1 MEAED
6 ETDMVFDRSQ
16 IWKVDNENIKL
27 DSLQALELSGE
38 DYLRKDDSGNET
50 CNLSKIQ
57 NVLQNML
64 SMTFVSKPTFNSWWE
79 GHCHKRFDKGN
90 MDIVK
95 SFVRKYEFNKE
106 YFMQVMIILSN
117 HGDGVLSRL
126 RVFSQISLLP
136 KKAVTHYIF
145 FNR

>member
-79 GHCHKRFDKGN
+79 GHCHKRLDKGN
-90 MDIVK
+90 MDIAK
-95 SFVRKYEFNKE
+95 SFVSKY
-106 YFMQVMIILSN
+106 V
-117 HGDGVLSRL
+117 
-126 RVFSQISLLP
+126 
-136 KKAVTHYIF
+136 
-145 FNR
+145 